1 MHYLVI
7 ENVLP
12 EELFAQ
18 VRQAISAGAFS
29 DGKLSASGL
38 ANQAKQ
44 NLQLIPDE
52 NAPVLERITQA
63 LREQPLLQAF
73 AIPKQISSPLI
84 NRYEAGMAYGMHSD
98 SAYQGELR
106 TDVAYTLFL
115 DKPGNYDGGEL
126 QILSHGQTYQ
136 FKLPAGSLLL
146 YPCGD
151 LHQVLPVTRG
161 VRHAAVGWIQ
171 SFIRDADQRELIAKL
186 KAVPLYIGQEER
198 YRELAIQTNEC
209 IQRLIRMWGD

>member
-12 EELFAQ
+12 EELLAE
-18 VRQAISAGAFS
+18 VRHAVAAGSFS
-29 DGKLSASGL
+29 DGKLSANGL
-38 ANQAKQ
+38 ANQGKQ
-44 NLQLIPDE
+44 NLQLIPNE
-52 NAPVLERITQA
+52 HALVLERIVQV
-63 LREQPLLQAF
+63 LSEQPPLQAF
-73 AIPKQISSPLI
+73 ALPKEIGFPLI
-84 NRYEAGMAYGMHSD
+84 NRYEAGMAYGLHSD
-98 SAYQGELR
+98 SAYQVELR
-106 TDVAYTLFL
+106 TDLAYTLFL
-115 DKPGNYDGGEL
+115 DEPSNYDGGEL
-126 QILSHGQTYQ
+126 QILSRGQTYQ

-171 SFIRDADQRELIAKL
+171 SYIRDADQRELIAKL
-186 KAVPLYIGQEER
+186 KAVPLFIGQEER